1 MTCVDVEGQK
11 KYNEIIDKSEIDE
24 EVGVALIEDVKDTT
38 GFDDLLISLGE
49 FGRYQ
54 KRTYFLLFLPTF
66 FSAMQKQSWVFLGAK
81 APHRCKLPE
90 EFPNASY
97 HNPDINLTAR
107 IPWDDLD
114 NKLSSCDM
122 YQQVSYL
129 FQLTLIV
136 MYNAYPC
143 ISEL

>member
-1 MTCVDVEGQK
+1 MTCIDEGGRK
-11 KYNEIIDKSEIDE
+11 KNNEIK
-24 EVGVALIEDVKDTT
+24 DVKSTT
-38 GFDDLLISLGE
+38 SFDDILISLGE
-49 FGRYQ
+49 FGKYQ
-54 KRTYFLLFLPTF
+54 KRIFFLLSLPLF
-66 FSAMQKQSWVFLGAK
+66 FSTMQKQSWVFLGAK

-114 NKLSSCDM
+114 NKLSSCHM

>member
-1 MTCVDVEGQK
+1 MKEDERKTM
-11 KYNEIIDKSEIDE
+11 KSKMSR
-24 EVGVALIEDVKDTT
+24 AHVKHMSS
-38 GFDDLLISLGE
+38 FDDILISLGE
-49 FGRYQ
+49 FGKYQ
-54 KRTYFLLFLPTF
+54 KRIFFLLSLPLF
-66 FSAMQKQSWVFLGAK
+66 FSTMQKQSWVFLGAK

>member
-1 MTCVDVEGQK
+1 MTCIDEGGRK
-11 KYNEIIDKSEIDE
+11 KNNEIK
-24 EVGVALIEDVKDTT
+24 DVKSTT
-38 GFDDLLISLGE
+38 SFDDILISLGE
-49 FGRYQ
+49 FGKYQ
-54 KRTYFLLFLPTF
+54 KRIFFLLSLPLF
-66 FSAMQKQSWVFLGAK
+66 FSTMQKQSWVFLGAK

-122 YQQVSYL
+122 YQQGGALNWS
-129 FQLTLIV
+129 
-136 MYNAYPC
+136 
-143 ISEL
+143 

>member
-1 MTCVDVEGQK
+1 MTCIDEGGRK
-11 KYNEIIDKSEIDE
+11 KNNEIK
-24 EVGVALIEDVKDTT
+24 DVKSTT
-38 GFDDLLISLGE
+38 SFDDILISLGE
-49 FGRYQ
+49 FGKYQ
-54 KRTYFLLFLPTF
+54 KRIFFLLSLPLF
-66 FSAMQKQSWVFLGAK
+66 FSTMQKQSWVFLGAK

>member
-1 MTCVDVEGQK
+1 MACDGAGGEGK
-11 KYNEIIDKSEIDE
+11 NTDTIDKTEIGEKE
-24 EVGVALIEDVKDTT
+24 ETALLEDVNTKVTS
-38 GFDDLLISLGE
+38 FDDILLSLGE

-54 KRTYFLLFLPTF
+54 RWTYFLLFLPTI

-81 APHRCKLPE
+81 APHRCKLSE
-90 EFPNASY
+90 EFSNASY

-122 YQQVSYL
+122 YQQGGAL
-129 FQLTLIV
+129 
-136 MYNAYPC
+136 NW
-143 ISEL
+143 